1 MTPEYC
7 DRCPSRAAYAVELS
21 DAMGGGVLTFC
32 GHHMSANREVL
43 EGVGASITSL
53 TPEPATVGA

>member
-7 DRCPSRAAYAVELS
+7 DRCPSRAAWAVELP

-32 GHHMSANREVL
+32 GHHMSANREGL
-43 EGVGASITSL
+43 EKIGASITDL
-53 TPEPATVGA
+53 AAEPATVGA